1 MRCLN
6 CHTEYEGHYC
16 PECGQS
22 AKTSRFTVKSA
33 LSNTLDVWGMGSRS
47 LPRTIWHLLIR
58 PGQMIGDY
66 LDGKRMPYFPPVK
79 MLFVLCVFYALITSF
94 GHLLT
99 GEPAGGNHMEETTQ
113 IAEALSERGKDK
125 PLFDFG
131 IGKVSVEGAAQG
143 LTQTLDWFYGHKPV
157 TLLCLHLLVTLA
169 TWCVFR
175 RAPKRPHTTLAENFF
190 IQVLI
195 SSQLM
200 VLSLLYI
207 LVFGEQDGAFF
218 YPLPGWLLLGLFI
231 WDFKYLF
238 GYSWPKTVGLT
249 LLTHLS
255 VLLLF
260 ILLCTLFFG
269 LLSLALVPSAVG

>member
-22 AKTSRFTVKSA
+22 AKTSRFTVKSV
-33 LSNTLDVWGMGSRS
+33 LSDTLDVWGMGSRS
-47 LPRTIWHLLIR
+47 LPRTVWHLLIR

-79 MLFVLCVFYALITSF
+79 LLFVLCVFYALITSF
-94 GHLLT
+94 SHGFT
-99 GEPAGGNHMEETTQ
+99 DETVTDNH
-113 IAEALSERGKDK
+113 AEATTLLAEELSERGKNNT
-125 PLFDFG
+125 LFDFG
-131 IGKVSVEGAAQG
+131 IGKVSVEGAARS
-143 LTQTLDWFYGHKPV
+143 LADTLDWFYAHKPV
-157 TLLCLHLLVTLA
+157 TLLCLHLFFTLSA
-169 TWCVFR
+169 WIVFR

-190 IQVLI
+190 VQVLI

-200 VLSLLYI
+200 VLSMLYT
-207 LVFGEQDGAFF
+207 LVFGSQDGAFF
-218 YPLPGWLLLGLFI
+218 YPLPGWLLMLLFV

-238 GYSWPKTVGLT
+238 GYSWPKTCGFTV
-249 LLTHLS
+249 LTHLS

-260 ILLCTLFFG
+260 ILLCSLVFS
-269 LLSLALVPSAVG
+269 LLSLALVPSPVG